1 MTAGG
6 ERGAPILAV
15 HAAVTAEACID
26 GRGAAAAGG
35 AAGSI
40 SCQLGRS
47 PTSFTAEGHGGAT
60 VTDNEGRG
68 TGGGGEG
75 LGGGSQV
82 GVTWPTETSLLAHV
96 ALNVQRAIRIESR

>member
-1 MTAGG
+1 MHLRVTAEG
-6 ERGAPILAV
+6 ERGGSDSRTV
-15 HAAVTAEACID
+15 HAAVTAGACID

-60 VTDNEGRG
+60 VTDNEGRRG
-68 TGGGGEG
+68 TRHRRWRGGAWRG
-75 LGGGSQV
+75 
-82 GVTWPTETSLLAHV
+82 
-96 ALNVQRAIRIESR
+96 

>member
-1 MTAGG
+1 MHLRVTAEG
-6 ERGAPILAV
+6 ERGGAPILAV
-15 HAAVTAEACID
+15 HAAVTAGACTD

-60 VTDNEGRG
+60 VTDNEGRRG
-68 TGGGGEG
+68 KRGGAWRG
-75 LGGGSQV
+75 
-82 GVTWPTETSLLAHV
+82 
-96 ALNVQRAIRIESR
+96 